1 MLSSRSHRV
10 VVLPLPLL
18 PPPLLPPPLLLL
30 LSVANGLCP
39 LKLHSTAFSVLPL
52 PSLFLPH
59 LNVCRDAQVPP
70 PMLLIFKTN
79 DCLRH
84 AERQLSSGVNSLA
97 VMLKYCFQALAEDA
111 HPPSP
116 TDADARGLVR
126 SRMWLRRLRL
136 RLAVWLLKT
145 CSESELL
152 TRVVTMLH

>member
-1 MLSSRSHRV
+1 MASAPGS
-10 VVLPLPLL
+10 
-18 PPPLLPPPLLLL
+18 
-30 LSVANGLCP
+30 C
-39 LKLHSTAFSVLPL
+39 TPL